1 MAADSISRGRLRRL
15 AEVHP
20 QKGLVLS
27 VFFNLDPSEFATAAA
42 RSTEATSVLTEAAHK
57 ADEAAD
63 RLGHE
68 ELHALKADVERV
80 REVLTGG
87 DLAHN
92 GTQGLAV
99 YACGPADLLEVVRL
113 PHPIESR
120 VMIEETP
127 CVAPLLR
134 FGTDDDEWCVL
145 LVNRRV
151 ARIFC
156 GRATALEEVE
166 QVEDDTH
173 GQHQQGGWSQANY
186 QRSVEQEKLTHLQ
199 RSLDTLFTHFKRSR
213 FDHLVLGAPED
224 LVGEVQD
231 RMHPYL
237 RERLAGRLSID
248 VENTGADEVQGAVA
262 GVVEERITARERETL
277 DRMAEGVGRGGRG
290 AAGIADVMAALEQA
304 RVEVLLMADGFDAP
318 ERESAIEQ
326 AITQS
331 ADVLV
336 VRHHDDLEQHGGIGA
351 VLRF

>member
-1 MAADSISRGRLRRL
+1 MAADTISRGRLRRL

-20 QKGLVLS
+20 QRGLVLS

-57 ADEAAD
+57 ADQAGE

-68 ELHALKADVERV
+68 ERQALKADVERV
-80 REVLTGG
+80 REVLAGG
-87 DLAHN
+87 DLAQN

-99 YACGPADLLEVVRL
+99 YVCGPADLLEVIRL

-120 VMIEETP
+120 VMVDETP

-134 FGTDDDEWCVL
+134 YGTDDEEWCVL
-145 LVNRRV
+145 LVNRRI

-156 GRATALEEVE
+156 GPASALEEIE
-166 QVEDDTH
+166 QIEDDTH

-213 FDHLVLGAPED
+213 FDHLVVGSPED
-224 LVGEVQD
+224 LAGEVED

-237 RERLAGRLSID
+237 RERLAGRITID
-248 VENTGADEVQGAVA
+248 VENTGADEVRAAAA
-262 GVVEERITARERETL
+262 GVVEKRITAREREAL

-304 RVEVLLMADGFDAP
+304 RVEILLLADGFDAP